1 MDTSTLLPDLIA
13 IQKEEGYL
21 PGKRLLELAKKKK
34 LPLAKINEVAT
45 FYSFL
50 KTKKG
55 GKYAIRICN
64 SPSCYLNHSLDV
76 IATFE
81 KLLGISL
88 GETTKDEKFSLE
100 KTSCIGCCNSPPAA
114 MINDTLYTDLTEE
127 KVKELIEKC
136 K

>member
-1 MDTSTLLPDLIA
+1 MDTSTLLLDLIA

-21 PGKRLLELAKKKK
+21 PKHRLLELAKKKNI
-34 LPLAKINEVAT
+34 PLAKINEVAT

-55 GKYAIRICN
+55 GKYIIRICN
-64 SPSCYLNHSLDV
+64 SPSCYLHNSLNV

-88 GETTKDEKFSLE
+88 GETTKDGKFSLE
-100 KTSCIGCCNSPPAA
+100 TTSCIGCCDRPPAA
-114 MINDTLYTDLTEE
+114 MINDTLYIDLTEE
-127 KVKELIEKC
+127 KIKEIIATC